1 MNQES
6 YQSDKHSAT
15 SHRIFPLNNSLF
27 AVRSWCPKHE
37 DAMFFR
43 TKTSGPRSYLQI
55 VENRW
60 EDGRPRQRV
69 IATLGRL
76 DQLQQSGQLDALL
89 VSGARL
95 TQSVLLL
102 SAHAQGQLP
111 TITTRR
117 IGPALVFE
125 RLWRETGCQ
134 PASEQLLH
142 GRRFECD
149 VERAAFLTVL
159 HRLCAPGSDRAAD
172 KWRTDY
178 QIEGCDGVQLHHL
191 YRVMAWLGEELPQDQ
206 QQGKT
211 PFAPRCIKDR
221 IEEELFAHRRDL
233 FTDLQLVFFD
243 TTTLYFEGDGGDDL
257 GQRGFSKDHRPDLYQ
272 MVVGAVLDGQ
282 GRPICCELWPGNTTD
297 VTTLIPVVD
306 RLRSRF
312 GVRRICIVADRG
324 MISQETIA
332 ALEQPGRNWQYI
344 LGARMRSQNE
354 VKDEVL
360 SRAGRYRVVHPPR
373 VQSDDPSPLKVKE
386 VWVDDRRYIVCLNED
401 EARRD
406 AADREAI
413 VAALREQLRRGDK
426 ALVGNK
432 GYRRYRGGGGPD
444 HFQVDEAK
452 IAEDARYDGK
462 WVLRTNTDLDSAEVA
477 LQSKQLSMVEQRFR
491 SCKALLQTRPI
502 YHRCDETIRGHV
514 FCSFLAL
521 VLRQELQARLEERGH
536 AFEWAD
542 VIADLDRLQMVEV
555 EQEGKRFLLRSD
567 VQGTC
572 GKVFQTVGVAIPPT
586 VQQASPTAPGGDTA
600 HSATPPD

>member
-1 MNQES
+1 M
-6 YQSDKHSAT
+6 
-15 SHRIFPLNNSLF
+15 
-27 AVRSWCPKHE
+27 V
-37 DAMFFR
+37 FR
-43 TKTSGPRSYLQI
+43 TKTSGPRTYLQI

-60 EDGRPRQRV
+60 EDGRTRQRV
-69 IATLGRL
+69 VATLGRL

-95 TQSVLLL
+95 SQSVLLL
-102 SAHAQGQLP
+102 SAHAKGQLP

-134 PASEQLLH
+134 RAIEQLLD

-149 VERAAFLTVL
+149 VERAIFLTVL
-159 HRLCAPGSDRAAD
+159 HRLLASGSDRAAD
-172 KWRTDY
+172 KWKTDY
-178 QIEGCDGVQLHHL
+178 QIDGCEPLQLHHL
-191 YRVMAWLGEELPQDQ
+191 YRAMAWLGEELPQDQ
-206 QQGKT
+206 QKDKT
-211 PFAPRCIKDR
+211 PFAPRCVKDR
-221 IEEELFAHRRDL
+221 IEEGIFDHRRDL

-243 TTTLYFEGDGGDDL
+243 TTSIYFEGEGGQDI

-312 GVRRICIVADRG
+312 GVRQVCIVADRG
-324 MISQETIA
+324 MISKETIE
-332 ALEQPGRNWQYI
+332 ALEQPERGWRYI

-360 SRAGRYRVVHPPR
+360 SRAGRYRVVHPKR
-373 VQSDDPSPLKVKE
+373 VESDDPSPLKVKE
-386 VWVDDRRYIVCLNED
+386 VWVDDRRYVVCWNED
-401 EARRD
+401 EARKD
-406 AADREAI
+406 AADRESI
-413 VAALREQLRRGDK
+413 VAALREQLRNGDK
-426 ALVGNK
+426 SLVGNK
-432 GYRRYRGGGGPD
+432 GYRRYLGGGD
-444 HFQVDEAK
+444 SSHFEIDEAK
-452 IAEDARYDGK
+452 VAEDARYDGK

-477 LQSKQLSMVEQRFR
+477 LQYKRLWTVEHWFR
-491 SCKALLQTRPI
+491 SCKSLLQTRPI

-536 AFEWAD
+536 ECEWAD
-542 VIADLDRLQMVEV
+542 VIGDLDRLQVVEV
-555 EQEGKRFLLRSD
+555 EQDGKQFLLRSE

-572 GKVFQTVGVAIPPT
+572 GKVFQTVGVALPPT
-586 VQQASPTAPGGDTA
+586 VQQVALSTPRPDAAPG
-600 HSATPPD
+600 ATPPG